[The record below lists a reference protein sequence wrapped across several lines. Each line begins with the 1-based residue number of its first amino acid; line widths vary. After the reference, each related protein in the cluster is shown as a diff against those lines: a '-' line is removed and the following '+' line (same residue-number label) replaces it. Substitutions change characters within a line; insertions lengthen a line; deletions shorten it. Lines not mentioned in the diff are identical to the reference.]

1 MSGRTTTDLAAEIE
15 PLANAWDELAD
26 RLDAPPFLRPG
37 WVAAWSEAFG
47 SGRLEVHAVRRG
59 DRLVALMPL
68 HRHHGLLQ
76 STTNEHTP
84 AYAPLAEDADAAAA
98 LAHAVLA
105 TSPRHISLESLDA
118 DSVAWQT
125 WASVVAGGGYTVLRR
140 VEHRSPV
147 LAVEGTWAD
156 YEAGLSRSF
165 LADLRR
171 CRRRLE
177 EAGEA
182 EVDAGAGRGALGPR
196 LAEVFAVEAAGWKSA
211 TGTAIASSPATRRF
225 YELVARWAADAG
237 ALRLDILRL
246 DGRAIAVLFGLESGS
261 RYYALKGGY
270 DPEFRRLSPG
280 KLLLHQAVRRAFDD
294 GLRSVELL
302 GDAEHYKAA
311 WTRSVR
317 QRERFEAF
325 ARSPTGTLGW
335 AAFAFGRPLARRVR
349 RAMTTPPR

>member
-1 MSGRTTTDLAAEIE
+1 MSSRTTTELVAGIE
-15 PLANAWDELAD
+15 PVAGEWDELAD
-26 RLDAPPFLRPG
+26 RVDAPPFLRPG
-37 WVAAWSEAFG
+37 WVAAWFEAFG
-47 SGRLEVHAVRRG
+47 RGGLEVHAVRRG
-59 DRLVALMPL
+59 DRVVAVMPL
-68 HRHHGLLQ
+68 YRHRGQLR

-84 AYAPLAEDADAAAA
+84 AYAPIAEDAVAAAA

-105 TSPRHISLESLDA
+105 TSPHHLSLGALDA
-118 DSVAWQT
+118 DSVAWQA
-125 WASVVAGGGYTVLRR
+125 WAAVVSGGGYTVLRR

-147 LAVEGTWAD
+147 LAVEGPWAG

-177 EAGEA
+177 EAGHTEL
-182 EVDAGAGRGALGPR
+182 DASGGRDDLDGR

-237 ALRLDILRL
+237 ALRLDVLRL

-270 DPEFRRLSPG
+270 DPEFRRFSPG
-280 KLLLHQAVRRAFDD
+280 KLLLHEAVHRAFAD

-302 GDAEHYKAA
+302 GDAELYKSA
-311 WTRSVR
+311 WTRTVR
-317 QRERFEAF
+317 PRERFEAF
-325 ARSPTGTLGW
+325 ARSPAGTLGW
-335 AAFAFGRPLARRVR
+335 AAFALGRPLARRVR
-349 RAMTTPPR
+349 RAMTTTR